1 MLLKVVLIFRLKIV
15 SNKYLIIFDLF
26 EKLYFN
32 FGIIILNIS
41 KVINIFK
48 LYFLKCFEFIE
59 LKDSIIVD
67 IFL

>member
-1 MLLKVVLIFRLKIV
+1 MLLNVVLIFRLKIV

-48 LYFLKCFEFIE
+48 LFFKMF
-59 LKDSIIVD
+59 
-67 IFL
+67 